1 MVVWLYLLVVLGS
14 LYLVYGAG
22 DRWWPATILLFSPRW
37 LLVVPLVILAPLVIR
52 RRSFFML
59 IPLLVSALVVFVP
72 LMGLQLHRHKPAGLG
87 QGHVLRVL
95 TYNVYGGR
103 FDNLQLTQLL
113 QESAVDL
120 VALQECPEDVV
131 LTLPRGWH
139 GIQQRGL
146 ALFSRYPLTFVKLV
160 QVKQPNEQWPGTHLL
175 HAEVSAPQGA
185 LAFCSIHLPSPRF
198 GLQAVLDKYTLL
210 RPSRKQLLEQQT
222 KARWLAATEV
232 QKYLKGIS
240 QPLLVVGDFNTPP
253 ESILFKEVWGGY
265 HNAFSE
271 TGLGYGWTQRV
282 SVRGLPYGA
291 RIDHV
296 LTRNGLQP
304 LLCEV
309 GPDMGSDHL
318 PLIADVAVTK

>member
-1 MVVWLYLLVVLGS
+1 
-14 LYLVYGAG
+14 
-22 DRWWPATILLFSPRW
+22 
-37 LLVVPLVILAPLVIR
+37 
-52 RRSFFML
+52 
-59 IPLLVSALVVFVP
+59 LVVFVP
-72 LMGLQLHRHKPAGLG
+72 LMGLQLHRHKPAELPQG
-87 QGHVLRVL
+87 QVLRVL

-103 FDNLQLTQLL
+103 FNNQQFTQLL
-113 QESAVDL
+113 QDSVVDL
-120 VALQECPEDVV
+120 VALQECPEELP
-131 LTLPRGWH
+131 LTLPVGWYEVRK
-139 GIQQRGL
+139 RGL
-146 ALFSRYPLTFVKLV
+146 ALFSRYPLHLVTLV
-160 QVKQPNEQWPGTHLL
+160 QVKQPHEQWPGSHLL
-175 HAEVSAPQGA
+175 HAEVRTPAGPIA
-185 LAFCSIHLPSPRF
+185 LCSIHLPSPRF

-222 KARWLAATEV
+222 RARRFAATEV

-296 LTRNGLQP
+296 LSKNGLQP

-318 PLIADVAVTK
+318 PLIADVAVGRR